1 MHVRQLSIHRAVN
14 QNTGSSPRT
23 TWLYTNGHDT
33 IRLSVVEHAPAVFK
47 LVIAGPGHRRKSI
60 EFSDA
65 LSLVQY
71 QGTIEAALLTQ
82 GYGLEDFA
90 AERSGAREA
99 IAAPSLAAAT
109 ASVESSTRLKSFP
122 N

>member
-90 AERSGAREA
+90 TDRRKGSDRRAFTRRSDRERRVLD
-99 IAAPSLAAAT
+99 P
-109 ASVESSTRLKSFP
+109 P
-122 N
+122 